1 MVSRMMAGF
10 ATLVLSGPGQVAVA
24 AGGWPDHPVAIV
36 VPYAPGGATDAVA
49 RLVGQR
55 MADRLGQPF
64 IVENKP
70 GGSSNIGMQ
79 AVARAPADGYT
90 LLLVAN
96 SIATNNSLFANLPF
110 DGQRDFAPV
119 GMIASAPLIVAVP
132 AASPFK
138 TLSELLAR
146 ARSKP
151 GDLTYASP
159 GIGSSAHLAGESLKQ
174 AAGIEVLHVPYKG
187 AAPALTDLMGG
198 RISFMPL
205 NTVESMGHLKSGKL
219 RALAIA
225 RASRMDLLPDVPTA
239 AEAGLPGYEE
249 SVWYGLAAPA
259 ATAPAVLDRLNA
271 VLRAVV
277 AEPDIRRR
285 LVDLGATPSP
295 GTRQQFADFI
305 ASERA
310 RVAKVVQT
318 ANIRAE

>member
-1 MVSRMMAGF
+1 MIRRVLASFALLLPMA
-10 ATLVLSGPGQVAVA
+10 ATA
-24 AGGWPDHPVAIV
+24 AEAWPTHPVTIV

-90 LLLVAN
+90 ILLVAN
-96 SIATNNSLFANLPF
+96 SIATNNSLFPDLPF
-110 DGQRDFAPV
+110 DGQRDFAPI
-119 GMIASAPLIVAVP
+119 GMIASAPLVVAVP

-138 TLSELLAR
+138 TLGQLLAQ

-151 GDLTYASP
+151 GALTYASP
-159 GIGSSAHLAGESLKQ
+159 GVGSSAHLAGESLKQ
-174 AAGIEVLHVPYKG
+174 AASIDVLHVPYKG
-187 AAPALTDLMGG
+187 AAPALADMLGG

-205 NTVESMGHLKSGKL
+205 NTVESMSHIKAGKL

-225 RASRMDLLPDVPTA
+225 RPQRMDLLPDVPTA

-259 ATAPAVLDRLNA
+259 ATPPAVLDRLNA
-271 VLRAVV
+271 VLREVV
-277 AEPDIRRR
+277 AESAISQR
-285 LVDLGATPSP
+285 LTDLGATPAP

-305 ASERA
+305 ARERA
-310 RVAKVVQT
+310 RVAKVVKA

>member
-1 MVSRMMAGF
+1 MLSDPFMSGLTPVARGRRQPII
-10 ATLVLSGPGQVAVA
+10 ATNNSNVGLINGGDKHDPILHGGPCRLGDGGAAHAA
-24 AGGWPDHPVAIV
+24 AGTWPAHPVTIV

-55 MADRLGQPF
+55 MAERLGQPF

-79 AVARAPADGYT
+79 AVARAAADGYT

-96 SIATNNSLFANLPF
+96 SIATNNSLFADLPF

-119 GMIASAPLIVAVP
+119 GMIASAPLVVAVP

-138 TLSELLAR
+138 TLGELLAR
-146 ARSKP
+146 ARARP
-151 GDLTYASP
+151 GELTYASP

-174 AAGIEVLHVPYKG
+174 VAGIEVLHVPYKG
-187 AAPALTDLMGG
+187 AAPALSDMLGG

-205 NTVESMGHLKSGKL
+205 NTVESMSHIKGGKL

-239 AEAGLPGYEE
+239 AEAGC
-249 SVWYGLAAPA
+249 PA
-259 ATAPAVLDRLNA
+259 TRSRCGTDWPRP
-271 VLRAVV
+271 R
-277 AEPDIRRR
+277 PRRR
-285 LVDLGATPSP
+285 RCWTG
-295 GTRQQFADFI
+295 
-305 ASERA
+305 
-310 RVAKVVQT
+310 
-318 ANIRAE
+318 

>member
-1 MVSRMMAGF
+1 MGRHILAGL
-10 ATLVLSGPGQVAVA
+10 AALALAGSAHAA
-24 AGGWPDHPVAIV
+24 AGSWPTHPVTIV

-55 MADRLGQPF
+55 MAEKLGQPF

-79 AVARAPADGYT
+79 AVARAAADGYT

-96 SIATNNSLFANLPF
+96 SIATNNSLFADLPF

-119 GMIASAPLIVAVP
+119 GMIASAPLVVAVP

-138 TLSELLAR
+138 TLGDLLAR
-146 ARSKP
+146 ARAKP
-151 GDLTYASP
+151 GELTYASP

-187 AAPALTDLMGG
+187 AAPALSDMLGG

-205 NTVESMGHLKSGKL
+205 NTVESMSHIKGGKL

-239 AEAGLPGYEE
+239 AEAGVPGYEE

-259 ATAPAVLDRLNA
+259 STPPAVLDRLNA
-271 VLRAVV
+271 VLREVVDEAAVKQ
-277 AEPDIRRR
+277 R

-305 ASERA
+305 ARERA
-310 RVAKVVQT
+310 RVAKVVKT
-318 ANIRAE
+318 ANIQAE